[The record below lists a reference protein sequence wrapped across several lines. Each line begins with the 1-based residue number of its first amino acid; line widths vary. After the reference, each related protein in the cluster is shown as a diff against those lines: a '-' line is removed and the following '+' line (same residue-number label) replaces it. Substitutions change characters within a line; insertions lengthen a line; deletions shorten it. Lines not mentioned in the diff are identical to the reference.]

1 MQTVID
7 QRFSGVAY
15 ALGEA
20 AFECLQQ
27 SHVCVIGLGGVGSW
41 VVEGLA
47 RSGVGALTL
56 VDLDDICITNVNR
69 QIQALEHTVGQSKAD
84 VLAERVVAINPA
96 CVVTVQRS
104 FFTKSNAEK
113 ILATKFNLVVDA
125 IDRVENKMELIAAC
139 VERDLALITVGSGG
153 DRLDPLA
160 IAVSDLAFTLYDP
173 LLQCVRKQLRQ
184 KHCFP
189 RGDKKRFS
197 IPCVYA
203 PKQRGPRVKACAD
216 DDSPARKTCN
226 DGLGSVVFMTA
237 TMGFIAVAEAV
248 KLLSAKPTR
257 AIYPWKNKT
266 WYQERMQLPKSER

>member
-7 QRFSGVAY
+7 QRFNGVAQ
-15 ALGEA
+15 ALGEV
-20 AFECLQQ
+20 AFERLQK

-56 VDLDDICITNVNR
+56 VDLDDVCISNVNR
-69 QIQALEHTVGQSKAD
+69 QIQALEDTVGRSKAS
-84 VLAERVVAINPA
+84 VLAERVMAINPA
-96 CVVTVQRS
+96 CSVTVQRS
-104 FFTKSNAEK
+104 FFTKSSADK
-113 ILATKFNLVVDA
+113 ILGTSFSLVIDA

-160 IAVSDLAFTLYDP
+160 VSVSDLAFTLYDP

-203 PKQRGPRVKACAD
+203 PKQRGPRVKSCS
-216 DDSPARKTCN
+216 DDSPSRKSCN

-248 KLLSAKPTR
+248 KLLSAELAVAR
-257 AIYPWKNKT
+257 YPWKNKA
-266 WYQERMQLPKSER
+266 WYQERIQSPKSER